1 MGSDFRR
8 LRHTRRA
15 RRVHTKPLRL
25 RVHTT
30 WEAAHRNGA
39 SAADRRQVRYNAAK
53 AIRAETGRG
62 GGVTKVKGDAEDAA
76 ATTTRR
82 RTNDW

>member
-1 MGSDFRR
+1 MLPRVQLPWAATSAACDTPGEP
-8 LRHTRRA
+8 A
-15 RRVHTKPLRL
+15 GVHTKPLRL
-25 RVHTT
+25 RLRVYTT

-62 GGVTKVKGDAEDAA
+62 GGVL
-76 ATTTRR
+76 RR
-82 RTNDW
+82 